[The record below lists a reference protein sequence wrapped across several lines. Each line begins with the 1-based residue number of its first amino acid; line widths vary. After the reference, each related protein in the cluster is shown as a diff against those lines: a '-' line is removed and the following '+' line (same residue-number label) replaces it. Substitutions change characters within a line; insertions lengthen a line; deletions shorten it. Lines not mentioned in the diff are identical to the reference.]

1 MDTELGKQLLRV
13 ALVLA
18 ALVVTGLV
26 FWRRSHALRFGK
38 AAAALGLEPAGKE
51 HYRGT
56 VGANTVVV
64 HVERNMLGATT
75 SLRVSG
81 DLPTDIAIGKDGIL
95 SDARTGDVEFDR
107 VVQLEGP
114 EAVMLALFDEALRPA
129 IKEAVEAGWTLRGGT
144 WLLERHGRPAA
155 QLEDLVL
162 FGTLLADRLRAA
174 YAALPA
180 RLAARAKG
188 EPTPERRRVFL
199 EHLERKLWGQP
210 VQRDAFAAA
219 LTDESPDIRLYAAAT
234 MGVVDTLVDLARDTS
249 LAGELRAQALGYI
262 NARIAK
268 RTIERAQIETA
279 LAPLIETREL
289 EAPLALELAKALGL
303 YPHPR
308 GEEPLIALVGY
319 PDDAVQ
325 RAAIAS
331 LGERGTAACVP
342 ALLAQRKAFELGTGN
357 GARDALQKVRA
368 RLGPQNAG
376 GLAVAEAD
384 GALAVVE
391 ES

>member
-1 MDTELGKQLLRV
+1 MDDIKKELLR
-13 ALVLA
+13 A
-18 ALVVTGLV
+18 ALVIGVFIITGLV
-26 FWRRSHALRFGK
+26 FWRRHRAMRLAK
-38 AAAALGLEPAGKE
+38 AASAIGLEPTGKE
-51 HYRGT
+51 LYRATIGHSL
-56 VGANTVVV
+56 VVV
-64 HVERNMLGATT
+64 HVQRNMLGATT

-81 DLPTDIAIGKDGIL
+81 ELPTDISIGKDGIL
-95 SDARTGDVEFDR
+95 SDVRTGDAAFDQ
-107 VVQLEGP
+107 VVQLEGN
-114 EAVMLALFDEALRPA
+114 EAVVLALFDEALQPA
-129 IKEAVEAGWTLRGGT
+129 IKEAVEAGWTLLRGT
-144 WLLERHGRPAA
+144 WSLYRPGRPSGE
-155 QLEDLVL
+155 LEDLVL

-180 RLAARAKG
+180 RLAARARG

-219 LTDESPDIRLYAAAT
+219 LTDESPEIRLYAAAT

-303 YPHPR
+303 YPHPQ

-391 ES
+391 EP

>member
-1 MDTELGKQLLRV
+1 MDDIKKELLR
-13 ALVLA
+13 A
-18 ALVVTGLV
+18 ALVIGVFIITGLV
-26 FWRRSHALRFGK
+26 FWRRHRAMRLAK
-38 AAAALGLEPAGKE
+38 AASAIGLEPTGKE
-51 HYRGT
+51 LYRATIGHSL
-56 VGANTVVV
+56 VVV
-64 HVERNMLGATT
+64 HVQRNMLGATT

-81 DLPTDIAIGKDGIL
+81 ELPTDISIGKDGIL
-95 SDARTGDVEFDR
+95 SDVRTGDAAFDQ
-107 VVQLEGP
+107 VVQLEGN
-114 EAVMLALFDEALRPA
+114 EAVVLALFDEALRPA
-129 IKEAVEAGWTLRGGT
+129 IKEAVEAGWTLLRGT
-144 WLLERHGRPAA
+144 WSLYRPGRPSGE
-155 QLEDLVL
+155 LEDLVL

-180 RLAARAKG
+180 RLAARARG

-210 VQRDAFAAA
+210 VQREAFAAA
-219 LTDESPDIRLYAAAT
+219 LTDESPEIRLYAAAT

-303 YPHPR
+303 YPHPQ

-391 ES
+391 EP